1 MTQELIN
8 KNDLDSFL
16 IGYVPKRYL
25 NQREAVHYTGTS
37 AGTINEWVKKGLKVI
52 IFGENSRRNTTSKI
66 SMNSCRNIKSKEV
79 SGWENLIE
87 H

>member
-37 AGTINEWVKKGLKVI
+37 AGTINEWVKKGL
-52 IFGENSRRNTTSKI
+52 
-66 SMNSCRNIKSKEV
+66 
-79 SGWENLIE
+79 
-87 H
+87 

>member
-25 NQREAVHYTGTS
+25 TQKEAVHYT
-37 AGTINEWVKKGLKVI
+37 
-52 IFGENSRRNTTSKI
+52 
-66 SMNSCRNIKSKEV
+66 
-79 SGWENLIE
+79 
-87 H
+87 